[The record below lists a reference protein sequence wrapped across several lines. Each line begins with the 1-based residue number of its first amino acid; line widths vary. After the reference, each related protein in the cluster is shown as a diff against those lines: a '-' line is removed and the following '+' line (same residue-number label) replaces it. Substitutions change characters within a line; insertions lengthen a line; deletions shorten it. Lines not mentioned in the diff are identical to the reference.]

1 MRRFL
6 YISFFIVVSFL
17 IHLASFMIDFDTK
30 DRKQVKAFRA
40 WYYDPVAIDVKKYS
54 AIAPDPEVRMKRS
67 SSPAISFSP
76 DSEEGLVGDNQISER
91 EHFDALDYAHDLTSH
106 LALKEYQS
114 TRGKIIDIIDI
125 DSLFFTGEIK
135 KSNEKEDYVR
145 YPIKLKSDKALRDKA
160 REIVEKS
167 IVAMGGRDALLKI
180 KTMKTKVWI
189 KAHEHVEIV
198 YNNKQIVTN
207 VDPYYY
213 PVEIWEND
221 KWMRSSSKP
230 YNIIKVS
237 LDEKVE
243 SYHIRDPLRSLGKY
257 HSLFRDQL
265 SFKRWHYIDRF
276 LGEGVII
283 EYIKD
288 EKMNDIE
295 VSTILVDDRKYGDY
309 FLAHFNK
316 KSNLLFFITQPNLL
330 FSPRSRYNSK
340 NYPIIKTFYRRYT
353 AIENVLTPTQIER
366 VLSARMRISLFLQI
380 AYNGSQ
386 SYEAIPQAR

>member
-1 MRRFL
+1 MRQFL
-6 YISFFIVVSFL
+6 YISFFMVVSLL
-17 IHLASFMIDFDTK
+17 IHLASFMIDFDAK

-54 AIAPDPEVRMKRS
+54 AIAPDSEVKMEKS
-67 SSPAISFSP
+67 SSPAFSLP
-76 DSEEGLVGDNQISER
+76 SDSEERLVGDNKISER
-91 EHFDALDYAHDLTSH
+91 EHFDILDYAHDLTSH

-114 TRGKIIDIIDI
+114 NREKIIDSIDI
-125 DSLFFTGEIK
+125 DSLLFAGEIK
-135 KSNEKEDYVR
+135 KYNEKEDYIR
-145 YPIKLKSDKALRDKA
+145 HPIKLKSDKALRDKA

-180 KTMKTKVWI
+180 KTVQTKVWI

-198 YNNKQIVTN
+198 NENTDNPIFIVSN
-207 VDPYYY
+207 FAPYYY

-230 YNIIKVS
+230 YNIKIS
-237 LDEKVE
+237 LDIDEKIE
-243 SYHIRDPLRSLGKY
+243 NYHMRDPLRSLGKY
-257 HSLFRDQL
+257 HALFRDQL

-283 EYIKD
+283 EYIQD

-316 KSNLLFFITQPNLL
+316 KSNLLFSTTQPTN
-330 FSPRSRYNSK
+330 RK
-340 NYPIIKTFYRRYT
+340 KYPMIKTFYRRYV
-353 AIENVLTPTQIER
+353 AIEDVLTPTQIER
-366 VLSARMRISLFLQI
+366 IAFNVRISLFLQI

-386 SYEAIPQAR
+386 SYEDVPQAR

>member
-1 MRRFL
+1 MRHFL
-6 YISFFIVVSFL
+6 YISFFMVVSFL

-40 WYYDPVAIDVKKYS
+40 WYYDPVGIKVKKYS
-54 AIAPDPEVRMKRS
+54 AIAPDPEVRMEKS
-67 SSPAISFSP
+67 SSPAFSLP
-76 DSEEGLVGDNQISER
+76 SEGEEGLVGDNQISER
-91 EHFDALDYAHDLTSH
+91 EHFDALDYAQDLTSH

-114 TRGKIIDIIDI
+114 NRGKIIDSIDI
-125 DSLFFTGEIK
+125 DSLFFAGEIK

-167 IVAMGGRDALLKI
+167 IVAMGGRDALVKI

-189 KAHEHVEIV
+189 KAHEHVKKLRRKEIV
-198 YNNKQIVTN
+198 IN

-221 KWMRSSSKP
+221 KWIGSSSKP
-230 YNIIKVS
+230 YNIKVS

-257 HSLFRDQL
+257 YLYIRNQL

-283 EYIKD
+283 EYIQA

-295 VSTILVDDRKYGDY
+295 VSTILVDDRKHGDY

-316 KSNLLFFITQPNLL
+316 KSDLL
-330 FSPRSRYNSK
+330 FSTTQPTGSK
-340 NYPIIKTFYRRYT
+340 AYPMRKTFYRRYV
-353 AIENVLTPTQIER
+353 AIEDVLTPTQIER
-366 VLSARMRISLFLQI
+366 ILPGAMRISLFLQI

-386 SYEAIPQAR
+386 SYEDVPQAR